1 MVSMIGIASASPSD
15 LMSSTDPLREL
26 NIPLFEIKDIHGKG
40 KGLITHFNISRGTCI
55 LCEKPL
61 IIAQHK
67 LHEDLELL
75 LAAKLKAML
84 RTSQSQ
90 FLSLHN
96 NFPGRYPFSG
106 IVKTNALPCGS
117 SSIVSGV
124 YPTACLINHS
134 CIPNTHNSWNSRE
147 GHETIH
153 AIRPIKSRTKI
164 TISYDHGGPSGVRQR
179 FLKES
184 FSFACT
190 CSGYTL
196 TPSFLKA
203 SDNRRNIYIYI
214 SQIQRLDEAIGDPFH
229 MMNHPHESLQDCY
242 SLFRVLEQEFN
253 RHAGALVA
261 RLYYDAFQICI
272 AHKDQARSSIFAE
285 RAYKARVIC
294 EGEDSPDTLC
304 MKSLASQPADHSS
317 FGVCSNK
324 WQTTRESIPKG
335 LDMLQFDKWLFRQE
349 G

>member
-1 MVSMIGIASASPSD
+1 MPRASQ
-15 LMSSTDPLREL
+15 R
-26 NIPLFEIKDIHGKG
+26 
-40 KGLITHFNISRGTCI
+40 
-55 LCEKPL
+55 
-61 IIAQHK
+61 
-67 LHEDLELL
+67 
-75 LAAKLKAML
+75 
-84 RTSQSQ
+84 Q

-117 SSIVSGV
+117 SSVVGGV

-134 CIPNTHNSWNSRE
+134 CIPNAHNSWNSRE

-153 AIRPIKSRTKI
+153 AIRPIKSGTEI
-164 TISYDHGGPSGVRQR
+164 TISYDHGGPSGARQS

-184 FSFACT
+184 FGFTCT
-190 CSGYTL
+190 CSGCTL
-196 TPSFLKA
+196 APSLLKA
-203 SDNRRNIYIYI
+203 SDNRRT
-214 SQIQRLDEAIGDPFH
+214 QIQRLDEAIGDPFR
-229 MMNHPHESLQDCY
+229 MMSHPHESLQDCY
-242 SLFRVLEQEFN
+242 SLLRVLEQEFD
-253 RHAGALVA
+253 RDAGALVA

-294 EGEDSPDTLC
+294 EGEDSPDTLR
-304 MKSLASQPADHSS
+304 MKSLAFKPADHSS
-317 FGVCSNK
+317 FGVYSNK
-324 WQTTRESIPKG
+324 WHTTRESIAKG